1 LKQTTPE
8 PLGLFAQLACLW
20 EATARKP
27 GNIHRF
33 ADFHDADYLDFLA
46 SAAAIGSTFD
56 RAAELSVGEIVLQAI
71 QRTRTVVGT
80 NTNLGMVLLLAP
92 LAKATSTHAVSEVL
106 DQATVRDAELVY
118 QAIRLAAPAGLGE
131 VHEQDIK
138 AQPTQPLRQVMA
150 LAAERDMVARQYANG
165 FDDVLGLGVRALGDG
180 LQLLGTLEGAI
191 LECFLRLLARH
202 SDSLIVRKCGI
213 AMANEVT
220 ARATKLLDVDFL
232 QSAGGIEQLKD
243 FDTWLR
249 GDGHRLNPGTTADL
263 VAACLFVALREGII
277 TLPPQYRWSR
287 MVGKTHGAT

>member
-1 LKQTTPE
+1 VKLTTPE

-20 EATARKP
+20 EATACKP

-33 ADFHDADYLDFLA
+33 ADFQDADYLDFLV
-46 SAAAIGSTFD
+46 SAAAIGSVFD
-56 RAAELSVGEIVLQAI
+56 RAAELAVGELVLEAI

-92 LAKATSTHAVSEVL
+92 LAKATSCRAVSEVL

-118 QAIRLAAPAGLGE
+118 QAIRRAAPAGLGE
-131 VHEQDIK
+131 VQEQDIK

-165 FDDVLGLGVRALGDG
+165 FDDVLGLGVRALGHG
-180 LQLLGTLEGAI
+180 LQVLGTLEGAI
-191 LECFLRLLARH
+191 IECFLRLLARH
-202 SDSLIVRKCGI
+202 PDSLIVRKCGST
-213 AMANEVT
+213 MANEVS

-232 QSAGGIEQLKD
+232 GSAAGIEQLND

-249 GDGHRLNPGTTADL
+249 GDGHCLNPGTTADL

-277 TLPPQYRWSR
+277 ISPPQYRWSR
-287 MVGKTHGAT
+287 RVGNAHGAK

>member
-33 ADFHDADYLDFLA
+33 ADFQDANYLDFLA
-46 SAAAIGSTFD
+46 SAAAIGSVFD
-56 RAAELSVGEIVLQAI
+56 RAAELSVGKLVLLAI
-71 QRTRTVVGT
+71 QRTRMVVGT

-92 LAKATSTHAVSEVL
+92 LAKATSCRAVSEVL
-106 DQATVRDAELVY
+106 DQATVRDAEFVY

-131 VHEQDIK
+131 VQEQDIK
-138 AQPTQPLRQVMA
+138 AQPTKPLRQVMA
-150 LAAERDMVARQYANG
+150 LAAERDMVARQYGNA
-165 FDDVLGLGVRALGDG
+165 FDDVLGLGVWALGHG
-180 LQLLGTLEGAI
+180 LQLQETLEGAI
-191 LECFLRLLARH
+191 IECFLRLLARH
-202 SDSLIVRKCGI
+202 PDSLIVRKCGI
-213 AMANEVT
+213 AMANEVS

-232 QSAGGIEQLKD
+232 QCASGIEQLKE

-287 MVGKTHGAT
+287 TVGKAHGA